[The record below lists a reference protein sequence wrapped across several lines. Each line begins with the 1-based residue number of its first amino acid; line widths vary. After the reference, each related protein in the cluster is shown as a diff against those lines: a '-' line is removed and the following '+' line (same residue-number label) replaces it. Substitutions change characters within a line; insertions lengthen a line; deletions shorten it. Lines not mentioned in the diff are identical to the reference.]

1 MYGNVKKI
9 NIFAHTSISGNGLGG
24 AYNLLNSVF
33 NIWATLRV
41 WMGRNSLKNKGIR
54 IMCPKCPSVM

>member
-1 MYGNVKKI
+1 MSRLIYLHIHQFRAMVW
-9 NIFAHTSISGNGLGG
+9 GG